1 MLSTRPLVTAIAFA
15 LVVGSGYSLA
25 AGSNQPSVRSAGIE
39 RQDTA
44 SITPQQRG
52 ELTRQFVNKWGVY
65 VQQVHGMDVH
75 AWARRMGGTFA
86 SADSRNFQAALRRST
101 FEGAMATLDGAGHK
115 LSDDSVIDTLAR
127 SSGPVGPNAFGD
139 LDKDLVYTAIEP
151 CRIVDTRNTTAGA
164 IAGGTSRP
172 FIVYGLTDYGSQG
185 GSSTDCNLLVQSPQA
200 AALTVTAVAPPMSG
214 FATVYPADSSLP
226 LAATVLYRPGE
237 TVTNTAISKLGFTPS
252 GDFQIFSERTVHYVV
267 DIVGYFD
274 APFATA
280 LDCIDVTQG
289 PFLISINQQSTATV
303 ACPVT
308 DTATGGGAS
317 ASVTL
322 DVFLNVSRPSG
333 NGWLS
338 TVQNTKN
345 TPTNV
350 THYATCCR
358 VPGR

>member
-1 MLSTRPLVTAIAFA
+1 MSLTRPLVSAIAIA

-86 SADSRNFQAALRRST
+86 SADARNFQAALRRST

-115 LSDDSVIDTLAR
+115 LSDDTVIDTLAR

-139 LDKDLVYTAIEP
+139 LDQDLVYTAIEP

-164 IAGGTSRP
+164 IAAGTSRA
-172 FIVYGLTDYGSQG
+172 FIVYGLPNYGPQG
-185 GSSTDCNLLVQSPQA
+185 GSATDCNLLDQSPQA
-200 AALTVTAVAPPMSG
+200 AVLNVTAVAPPMTG
-214 FATVYPADSSLP
+214 FATVYPAGATLP
-226 LAATVLYRPGE
+226 LAASMVYQTGTTLSNNAITNLEFTVD
-237 TVTNTAISKLGFTPS
+237 
-252 GDFQIFSERTVHYVV
+252 GDFQIFSERNVHYVV

-289 PFLISINQQSTATV
+289 PVVVANNAQSTVTV

-308 DTATGGGAS
+308 DTATGGGADS
-317 ASVTL
+317 DTRQG
-322 DVFLNVSRPSG
+322 VFLNGSRPAG

-338 TVQNTKN
+338 SVQNTSGAAVN
-345 TPTNV
+345 T